1 MRIDVDL
8 LRELFRNLAQWR
20 SIFTSDQVDQIHC
33 PDGQTL
39 ALADVEYLYLVSQQV
54 LPVRQRQ
61 AIRWCLVMNL
71 SEQDAAEIMKIEDTN
86 PVAMYATSGLE
97 TIVHMYQYGLL
108 PTRAEVYA
116 HDSISRTRTVDPT
129 YTTKF
134 ILPPEAEMGSFNL
147 AQEIEDPFLVF

>member
-1 MRIDVDL
+1 VRIDVDL

-116 HDSISRTRTVDPT
+116 HDSISRNRTVDPT

-134 ILPPEAEMGSFNL
+134 ILPLEAEMGSFNL
-147 AQEIEDPFLVF
+147 AQEIEDPFLVV